1 MILTPEQQRVYDWL
15 DSKLDLP
22 VFAELYKGALDLLQ
36 DRPPGYI
43 TFVNHAGRELM
54 NSLAPTYA
62 GVQRRQVDYKQLV
75 DNLQSTW
82 KDEWGGR
89 GVPTHDNPRTEHS
102 IPHDTC
108 QKVKELIDEH
118 KAGRERNNQADV
130 LFFTNFLDYDSHEQ
144 IPENFLKE
152 WKRAR
157 KWFQGHAH
165 LRSGRFS
172 ADVPSKV
179 KGHFRILD
187 GLLYVAASS
196 EFERLRG
203 IDAILE
209 ETNR

>member
-1 MILTPEQQRVYDWL
+1 
-15 DSKLDLP
+15 
-22 VFAELYKGALDLLQ
+22 
-36 DRPPGYI
+36 
-43 TFVNHAGRELM
+43 M

-75 DNLQSTW
+75 DKLQNKWT
-82 KDEWGGR
+82 DEWGGR
-89 GVPTHDNPRTEHS
+89 GIPTHDNPRTEHS

-108 QKVKELIDEH
+108 QKVQQLIDEH
-118 KAGRERNNQADV
+118 KAGRERNNQADI
-130 LFFTNFLDYDSHEQ
+130 LFFTNFLDYESYEQ

-152 WKRAR
+152 WKKAR

-165 LRSGRFS
+165 LRSGRFPE
-172 ADVPSKV
+172 DVPSKV
-179 KGHFRILD
+179 KAHFRTLD

-203 IDAILE
+203 IDEILE